1 MRIYCEKCLEEVN
14 GYGEKTE
21 KSSWDID
28 WLALAHPANGCF
40 TLQELQQLST
50 HIFCGLV
57 HVNVSVT
64 SSYIILL
71 FVSFLFA
78 RMRNKSLCFSWG
90 WHIQIISLN
99 QKQTKGIFHF
109 FSQNICV
116 SLKNVSSPSSEKCD
130 VIKLFQM
137 STGTRVSSWI
147 SSEITSSPLACDNSP

>member
-28 WLALAHPANGCF
+28 WLALAHLANGCF
-40 TLQELQQLST
+40 ALQELQQLST

-78 RMRNKSLCFSWG
+78 RMRNKSLCFSWQ
-90 WHIQIISLN
+90 IQIISLN

-147 SSEITSSPLACDNSP
+147 SSEITSSLLA